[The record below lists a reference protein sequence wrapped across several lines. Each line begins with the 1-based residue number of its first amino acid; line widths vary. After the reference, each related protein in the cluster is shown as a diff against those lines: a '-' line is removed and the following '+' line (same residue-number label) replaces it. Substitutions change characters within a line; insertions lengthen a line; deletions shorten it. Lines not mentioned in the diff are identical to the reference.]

1 MAILFFTLSIILTIL
16 LSCNIIIQRL
26 KFNLPPGPI
35 PWPIIGNLYKIKPVH
50 FRCFYEWAQV
60 YGPIISVWFGSKLVV
75 VVSSSELAKEVLKE
89 NDQELANRIRIKSKL
104 NFARDGMDLTWADY
118 GPHYV
123 KVRKVCTLELLN
135 SKKIEAFKPIR
146 NDEVTAMI
154 ESIYK
159 SATGYSENHE
169 KGVLTLRKYVGQAAL
184 NHITRITLGKRF
196 INSKG
201 EFEGQLGK
209 ELMNILL
216 ELNNFKRTNIIM
228 LGIQWLQHMFED
240 QVLNKHGDRFG
251 NFMKRF
257 MENDNKLHFVDALIS
272 CKDEYDLNEETIIGL
287 LWDMII
293 AGKDTVAIVVEWA
306 MAELVRNPRVLQK
319 AQYELNNV
327 IGQER
332 IMTEEDF
339 PRLPYLQAIVKEALR
354 LHPPT
359 PLLLPHRAQTHVKV
373 SGYDVPKGTIVFV
386 NVWALGRDPSI
397 WPNPLEFWPER
408 FFENDID
415 IKGHD
420 FRMLP
425 FGAGRR
431 VCPGAQL
438 GLNLV
443 TLMLGHL
450 LHHFDWDIPIGNQLE
465 MINMSEAPGIVTYM
479 ASPLQLVPLPKLP
492 RHLYKRIWT
501 HV

>member
-1 MAILFFTLSIILTIL
+1 
-16 LSCNIIIQRL
+16 
-26 KFNLPPGPI
+26 
-35 PWPIIGNLYKIKPVH
+35 
-50 FRCFYEWAQV
+50 
-60 YGPIISVWFGSKLVV
+60 
-75 VVSSSELAKEVLKE
+75 SELAKEVLKE

-159 SATGYSENHE
+159 SATGYS
-169 KGVLTLRKYVGQAAL
+169 
-184 NHITRITLGKRF
+184 
-196 INSKG
+196 
-201 EFEGQLGK
+201 
-209 ELMNILL
+209 
-216 ELNNFKRTNIIM
+216 
-228 LGIQWLQHMFED
+228 D